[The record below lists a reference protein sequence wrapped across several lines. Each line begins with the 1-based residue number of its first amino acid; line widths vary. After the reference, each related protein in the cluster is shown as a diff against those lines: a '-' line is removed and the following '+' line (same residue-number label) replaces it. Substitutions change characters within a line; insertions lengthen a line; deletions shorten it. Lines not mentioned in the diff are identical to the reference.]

1 MNKFQKSLL
10 TLIVVGAAGSLA
22 GFGVFSAFSSTTSN
36 TGNDFT
42 AGSVSLAD
50 NDGGQA
56 MFSAVTGGKPGTTV
70 ERCVKVTYTGNL
82 DADVRFWL
90 SSGAAGGLSPY
101 LDLTIQPVTFASA
114 APAFPSCAGAA
125 ADGSPLFSGT
135 LDSFRTTKNSWAN
148 GVVDYP
154 GAGTKWTSS
163 APNNEAYYKFTYTV
177 QDNNNA
183 QGQTSE
189 AHGFSWEARN
199 Q

>member
-10 TLIVVGAAGSLA
+10 TLIVVGAAGALA

-56 MFSAVTGGKPGTTV
+56 MFGAVSGGKPGTTV
-70 ERCVKVTYTGNL
+70 ERCIKVTYTGNL
-82 DADVRFWL
+82 DADVRFWM
-90 SSGAAGGLSPY
+90 SSGGTGGLSPY
-101 LDLTIQPVTFASA
+101 LGLTIQPVTFTT
-114 APAFPSCAGAA
+114 PPTFPDCTGAVD
-125 ADGSPLFSGT
+125 DGAPLFSGT
-135 LDSFRTTKNSWAN
+135 LESFRTTKNSWTA

-163 APNNEAYYKFTYTV
+163 TPNNEAYYKFVYTV
-177 QDNNNA
+177 QDDNNA
-183 QGQTSE
+183 QGQTTS
-189 AHGFSWEARN
+189 AHGFTWEARN